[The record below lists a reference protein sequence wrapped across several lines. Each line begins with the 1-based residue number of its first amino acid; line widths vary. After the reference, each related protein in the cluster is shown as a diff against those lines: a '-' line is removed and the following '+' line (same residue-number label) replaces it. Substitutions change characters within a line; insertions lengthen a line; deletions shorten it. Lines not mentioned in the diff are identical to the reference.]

1 VASCI
6 DKPMTKAK
14 EWAQLQSQGTLHNA
28 SNWAHQCSFREYK
41 LAWWNCK
48 SFGQTYVKNIW
59 KKCCF
64 CVSHRMNE
72 HSHNYHP
79 PHSSM
84 LLVNDKHLSCKR
96 IIVPSCGRAPSLDHA
111 MHHSTHRI
119 CK

>member
-14 EWAQLQSQGTLHNA
+14 EWAQLQPQGTLQSA

-64 CVSHRMNE
+64 VFHISLAKGSLCLVVPE
-72 HSHNYHP
+72 
-79 PHSSM
+79 
-84 LLVNDKHLSCKR
+84 LL
-96 IIVPSCGRAPSLDHA
+96 P
-111 MHHSTHRI
+111 
-119 CK
+119 

>member
-14 EWAQLQSQGTLHNA
+14 EWAQLQPQGTLHSA

-64 CVSHRMNE
+64 VFHIGRMNTVTMC
-72 HSHNYHP
+72 SDP
-79 PHSSM
+79 PPTVPCSLWMTNISLAKGSLCILVPE
-84 LLVNDKHLSCKR
+84 LL
-96 IIVPSCGRAPSLDHA
+96 P
-111 MHHSTHRI
+111 
-119 CK
+119 